1 MYTITL
7 NVYLTLNYLCIK
19 VYCFDLIF
27 NMILLTC
34 NNNRSKL
41 TKLGKPLKKERLIL
55 KSTIWCQ
62 QSINLIYS
70 IHLSSISLQSLKFN
84 M

>member
-27 NMILLTC
+27 NMILLTYYVITIEV
-34 NNNRSKL
+34 NLQNTETPKKRKINFKKYNFGVNR
-41 TKLGKPLKKERLIL
+41 
-55 KSTIWCQ
+55 Q
-62 QSINLIYS
+62 
-70 IHLSSISLQSLKFN
+70 
-84 M
+84 

>member
-27 NMILLTC
+27 NMILLTYYVI
-34 NNNRSKL
+34 
-41 TKLGKPLKKERLIL
+41 TTEV
-55 KSTIWCQ
+55 
-62 QSINLIYS
+62 NLQNS
-70 IHLSSISLQSLKFN
+70 GN
-84 M
+84 P